1 MRNGM
6 LQGLELIAGHLQDDD
21 RIKSIFSINQDEL
34 DFNKR
39 DLYPMANIRPN
50 SLDIDTKQITYEVVV
65 LDQRDNSKKA
75 IVEKFKG
82 NDNRWDNWALATDVL
97 NTLRN
102 KIARLR
108 NDWDIKFV
116 SASSPILIDRDFAN
130 GLDGVSVLI
139 TLEYNDR
146 TSVC

>member
-50 SLDIDTKQITYEVVV
+50 GIDFDIKHITYEVVV
-65 LDQRDNSKKA
+65 LDQRDNNKKA

-102 KIARLR
+102 KIERLR
-108 NDWDIKFV
+108 NEWDIKFV
-116 SASSPILIDRDFAN
+116 SATSPIIIDKDFAN
-130 GLDGVSVLI
+130 GLDGVSLLI

>member
-130 GLDGVSVLI
+130 GLDGVSLLI

>member
-50 SLDIDTKQITYEVVV
+50 GIDFDIKQITYEVVV
-65 LDQRDNSKKA
+65 LDQRDNNKKS

-102 KIARLR
+102 KIERLR
-108 NDWDIKFV
+108 NEWDIKFV
-116 SASSPILIDRDFAN
+116 SATSPIIIDKDFAN
-130 GLDGVSVLI
+130 GLDGVSLLI

>member
-50 SLDIDTKQITYEVVV
+50 ALDLDLKQITYEVVV
-65 LDQRDNSKKA
+65 LDQRDNNKKA

-116 SASSPILIDRDFAN
+116 GATSPILIDKDFAN
-130 GLDGVSVLI
+130 GLDGLSVLI

>member
-1 MRNGM
+1 MRNGI
-6 LQGLELIAGHLQDDD
+6 LQGLNLIAEHLNDDT
-21 RIKSIFSINQDEL
+21 RIKTIQSINQDEL

-39 DLYPMANIRPN
+39 DLYPMANIRLN
-50 SLDIDTKQITYEVVV
+50 GLDLDTKQVTYEVVV
-65 LDQRDNSKKA
+65 LDQRDNNKKA

-82 NDNRWDNWALATDVL
+82 NDNRWDNWAMATDVL

-102 KIARLR
+102 KIERLR
-108 NDWDIKFV
+108 NDFDIKFV
-116 SASSPILIDRDFAN
+116 STTSPLFIDKDFAN